1 MFASYDEATVNS
13 STETRNNAVPE
24 SNDTPESPGAV
35 NEPEGKLTPAEWFVG
50 QMASDLGPRDR
61 PVDIRCRRILLRL
74 SSWATSE
81 GLPLER
87 EVVLDPDT
95 VERFCQRGV
104 ANDRS
109 RATFRS
115 DLRRMGPLL
124 TRSAPWQPRP
134 QAIATRNLAPPYTF
148 SEIELLRA
156 DAANQPTE
164 ARRRGARALLA
175 LGLGAGLD
183 GRWVARVEARSVTRR
198 GGVVEV
204 RVGEPAPRCVVVLA
218 EWEDEVIDLAR
229 TPGSDYL
236 IGGRSEAKNRV
247 ADLSKRLVRPV
258 GHPRLSPGRLRSTW
272 LRGHLEAGTRLPE
285 LCRAAGLQGFEVLS
299 DLLPLVPPL
308 VRADE
313 VAELRGCAR

>member
-183 GRWVARVEARSVTRR
+183 GRWVARVYDLPGLQLYGDSE
-198 GGVVEV
+198 
-204 RVGEPAPRCVVVLA
+204 
-218 EWEDEVIDLAR
+218 EDALTAAR
-229 TPGSDYL
+229 TVTEMLLPESNPEHHRILAFHPDRSPDSARVPEYL
-236 IGGRSEAKNRV
+236 IAREDIA
-247 ADLSKRLVRPV
+247 
-258 GHPRLSPGRLRSTW
+258 STVDI
-272 LRGHLEAGTRLPE
+272 EE
-285 LCRAAGLQGFEVLS
+285 IILQ
-299 DLLPLVPPL
+299 
-308 VRADE
+308 
-313 VAELRGCAR
+313 